1 MDQSDLIKKIGL
13 QSSDLSLLNQVFIH
27 RSYVNEHRSEKL
39 ESNERLEFLGDA
51 VLELVTTEYLYRN
64 FSNNEGELTNWRSAL
79 VKGPTLASV
88 AQELGLGQYL
98 QLSRG
103 EEKSGGRE
111 KDYLLA
117 NTVEALIGYIYLQ
130 GGYTKAQLFIHK
142 FILVRLQTILE
153 KNLHI
158 DSKSYFQ
165 ETSQE
170 TLGVTPTY
178 DVLSEE
184 GPDHKKIFTMGVYLN
199 GELIAEGKGSSKQI
213 AEQDAARNALIAK
226 GWFINPGVTSKAP
239 KKSPK
244 KPKAAQE

>member
-1 MDQSDLIKKIGL
+1 MDFSDLISKIGL
-13 QSSDLSLLNQVFIH
+13 QDNDLNLLHQVFVH
-27 RSYVNEHRSEKL
+27 RSYVNEHRSLQL

-64 FSNNEGELTNWRSAL
+64 FEQSEGELTNWRSAL

-88 AQELGLGQYL
+88 AQELELGKYL
-98 QLSRG
+98 MLSKG

-117 NTVEALIGYIYLQ
+117 NTVESLIGYIYLK

-142 FILVRLQTILE
+142 FILVRLQNILE

-165 ETSQE
+165 EMAQE
-170 TLGVTPTY
+170 TLGITPTY
-178 DVLSEE
+178 DVLKEE
-184 GPDHKKIFTMGVYLN
+184 GPDHKKTFTMGVYLN
-199 GELIAEGKGSSKQI
+199 GEKIAEGLGSSKQI
-213 AEQDAARNALIAK
+213 AEQDAARNALMAK
-226 GWFINPGVTSKAP
+226 NWIIETGSKSKT
-239 KKSPK
+239 KKR
-244 KPKAAQE
+244 KAS

>member
-1 MDQSDLIKKIGL
+1 MSYSSLLKKIGL
-13 QSSDLSLLNQVFIH
+13 KAAADDALLQQVFIH
-27 RSYVNEHRSEKL
+27 RSYVNEHKEEDL

-64 FSNNEGELTNWRSAL
+64 FSQPEGELTNWRSAL
-79 VKGPTLASV
+79 VKGPTLAEI
-88 AQELGLGQYL
+88 AQELNLGSFL
-98 QLSRG
+98 MLSKG

-117 NTVEALIGYIYLQ
+117 NTVEALIGYIYLK

-153 KNLHI
+153 GNLHI

-165 ETSQE
+165 ETAQE
-170 TLGVTPTY
+170 VLSITPTY
-178 DVLSEE
+178 KVLGEE
-184 GPDHKKIFTMGVYLN
+184 GPDHKKMFTMGVYLDDK
-199 GELIAEGKGSSKQI
+199 LIAKGKGNSKQI

-226 GWFINPGVTSKAP
+226 GWFLTSSTK
-239 KKSPK
+239 
-244 KPKAAQE
+244 